1 MESTIYLIG
10 PRGAGKTT
18 VGKALSLSLDYQFID
33 TDNWITDKYQQT
45 ISSMVEAEG
54 WDVFRQLESDALIQV
69 SQPNQVIS
77 TGGGI
82 VLAEKNRVYMKNSG
96 VIVYLQASLETLV
109 ERLSQ
114 DPNEAQRPSLTGKTL
129 VSEIHDVLIK
139 REPLYMQC
147 ADIIVDAGLSINDI
161 IEVIFAKL
169 AK

>member
-33 TDNWITDKYQQT
+33 TDNWITYKYQQT

-54 WDVFRQLESDALIQV
+54 WDVFANL
-69 SQPNQVIS
+69 NQMRLFK
-77 TGGGI
+77 
-82 VLAEKNRVYMKNSG
+82 LANLTKLFQRGRDSVARKNRVYMKNSG

-114 DPNEAQRPSLTGKTL
+114 NPNEAQRPSLTGKTL

-161 IEVIFAKL
+161 IEVILAKL

>member
-82 VLAEKNRVYMKNSG
+82 VLAEKKSC
-96 VIVYLQASLETLV
+96 
-109 ERLSQ
+109 
-114 DPNEAQRPSLTGKTL
+114 
-129 VSEIHDVLIK
+129 
-139 REPLYMQC
+139 LYEKFRC
-147 ADIIVDAGLSINDI
+147 NCLFTS
-161 IEVIFAKL
+161 FT
-169 AK
+169 

>member
-54 WDVFRQLESDALIQV
+54 FGMSFRQLESDALIQV

-77 TGGGI
+77 TGRDSVGRKKSC
-82 VLAEKNRVYMKNSG
+82 LYEKFRCNCLFTSF
-96 VIVYLQASLETLV
+96 T
-109 ERLSQ
+109 
-114 DPNEAQRPSLTGKTL
+114 
-129 VSEIHDVLIK
+129 
-139 REPLYMQC
+139 
-147 ADIIVDAGLSINDI
+147 
-161 IEVIFAKL
+161 
-169 AK
+169 